1 MKRRID
7 YSAGAHITGIL
18 LTLSPLPLV
27 LADFRPEEPG
37 QPLWKFIIPPL
48 VMICGIV
55 GASRLFQRGRSGRI
69 ATALFWLGSFGVAL
83 PWLSQDP
90 FAALLLSAT
99 VLGALFT
106 LWELQLR
113 PFPPEFDLLRPR
125 AFAALLTVLGIL
137 LCSPY
142 SERAGSLVYRGA
154 LTASTVIALSLFF
167 VWAKQAVHSRAAQ
180 VFGGVS
186 IFAVCAGLFSGQELE
201 LCFWLSAVALAWMVR
216 SRPMFNGGRF
226 WYDVVLGH
234 PARVMF
240 FTFLLL
246 CVAGTLLL
254 SLPAAGNVR
263 ISPLDAAFTATS
275 AVCVTGLTVLDTS
288 VDITGLGQFFLL
300 LLIQLGGLGIMSI
313 ATIALHVMGRRLSL
327 RQEHLMSSMTDTGRR
342 DLMESLKLVFLY
354 TFGVEIAGA
363 VVLTVLFYLHDGEAA
378 FAFQQGIFTA
388 VSGFCNAGFTICSG
402 NLASY
407 QNAPLLLHTVGILIV
422 LGGIAPA
429 TAVLLPGWL
438 RGRPM
443 PVGAYLALTTTAW
456 LIGIGTLAFLVFEW
470 NGVLAGLP
478 PAAKFHNAL
487 FQSVTL
493 RTAGFNSVELGGLH
507 SSTVLISL
515 IWMFIGGSPG
525 GTAGGVKTTTVAV
538 LALVFWADITGRD
551 GITLRNRRIST
562 GIQRRAATILLA
574 AFLVLLAAVMML
586 LVTQPYPARELIFEA
601 VSAMGTVGLSL
612 GVTPHLDGIGKVI
625 IILTMFIGRI
635 GPLTI
640 FLLLN
645 DERPGSQSRCPDA
658 EITLT

>member
-7 YSAGAHITGIL
+7 YSTGAHITGIL
-18 LTLSPLPLV
+18 LALAPLPLI
-27 LADFRPEEPG
+27 LADYHPEPG
-37 QPLWKFIIPPL
+37 ADPLWKFLIPPL
-48 VMICGIV
+48 AALCGLIG
-55 GASRLFQRGRSGRI
+55 GARLFSRGRSGRLCC
-69 ATALFWLGSFGVAL
+69 ALFWIGSFGVAL
-83 PWLSQDP
+83 PWLIRDP

-99 VLGALFT
+99 VVGALFT
-106 LWELQLR
+106 LRELHLR
-113 PFPPEFDLLRPR
+113 PFPPEFDVTRPR
-125 AFAALLTVLGIL
+125 AFAALLTALGML
-137 LCSPY
+137 LVSPF
-142 SERAGSLVYRGA
+142 SIQGESLFYRGA
-154 LTASTVIALSLFF
+154 LAASTVIALSLFL
-167 VWAKQAVHSRAAQ
+167 VWAGQAAQ
-180 VFGGVS
+180 SRIAPLFGGAS
-186 IFAVCAGLFSGQELE
+186 IFAVCAGFFCGQELE
-201 LCFWLSAVALAWMVR
+201 LCFGLSAAALVWMLR
-216 SRPMFNGGRF
+216 FRPLFAGGRF

-234 PARVMF
+234 PARVML
-240 FTFLLL
+240 FTFLVL

-275 AVCVTGLTVLDTS
+275 AVCVTGLTVLDTAA
-288 VDITGLGQFFLL
+288 DITGIGQFFLL

-327 RQEHLMSSMTDTGRR
+327 RQEHLMSSMTDTGQR

-363 VVLTVLFYLHDGEAA
+363 VVLTVLFYLHDGELF

-407 QNAPLLLHTVGILIV
+407 QNAPLLLYTVGILIV

-429 TAVLLPGWL
+429 TAVVLPDYL
-438 RGRPM
+438 RGQPV
-443 PVGAYLALTTTAW
+443 PVGAHLALTATGW
-456 LIGIGTLAFLVFEW
+456 LIGLGTLAFLVFEW
-470 NGVLAGLP
+470 NGVLAGLS
-478 PAAKFHNAL
+478 PAAKFHNAV

-493 RTAGFNSVELGGLH
+493 RTAGFNSVDLGNLH

-538 LALVFWADITGRD
+538 LALVFWADITNRD
-551 GITLRNRRIST
+551 GITLRNRRIAAT
-562 GIQRRAATILLA
+562 IQRRAATILLA

-586 LVTQPYPARELIFEA
+586 LVTQPLPARELIFEA

-612 GVTPHLDGIGKVI
+612 GATAELDGIGKVI
-625 IILTMFIGRI
+625 IILAMFIGRI